1 LQNGEASWNGTISRR
16 QLCRLSPSCRKSLK
30 RIQNRIHEAVHTSDR
45 PDMVSEARASIR
57 DTLSDP
63 VTKLLLRSSQLTLPQ
78 LETILADSLSS
89 EKGALK
95 AHRRLFR
102 PSGRRVSRGAYNRTL
117 IQAQNN
123 VIRSI
128 YTILLLGYVGLFDT
142 PSLQPFTELSDTIQG
157 YIQQARQIGQTD
169 HEAIEQ
175 LNQRLRDSI
184 SALAKRQSFK
194 DTLEG

>member
-1 LQNGEASWNGTISRR
+1 
-16 QLCRLSPSCRKSLK
+16 
-30 RIQNRIHEAVHTSDR
+30 
-45 PDMVSEARASIR
+45 M
-57 DTLSDP
+57 
-63 VTKLLLRSSQLTLPQ
+63 
-78 LETILADSLSS
+78 
-89 EKGALK
+89 K
-95 AHRRLFR
+95 AQRRLFR

-142 PSLQPFTELSDTIQG
+142 PSLQPFMELSDTMQS
-157 YIQQARQIGQTD
+157 YTQEAKQTSQTD

-184 SALAKRQSFK
+184 FALAKRQSFK
-194 DTLEG
+194 DTFEG

>member
-1 LQNGEASWNGTISRR
+1 M
-16 QLCRLSPSCRKSLK
+16 
-30 RIQNRIHEAVHTSDR
+30 SDR

-78 LETILADSLSS
+78 LETLLADSLSN
-89 EKGALK
+89 EKDALK
-95 AHRRLFR
+95 AQRRLFR
-102 PSGRRVSRGAYNRTL
+102 PSGKRVSRGAYNRTL

-123 VIRSI
+123 IIRSI

-157 YIQQARQIGQTD
+157 YIHEARQMAQTD
-169 HEAIEQ
+169 RETIEQ
-175 LNQRLRDSI
+175 LNQRLLDGI

-194 DTLEG
+194 DIL

>member
-1 LQNGEASWNGTISRR
+1 M
-16 QLCRLSPSCRKSLK
+16 
-30 RIQNRIHEAVHTSDR
+30 SDR
-45 PDMVSEARASIR
+45 PDVVLEARASIR

-89 EKGALK
+89 EKGGLK

-102 PSGRRVSRGAYNRTL
+102 PSGRHVSRGAYNRTL

-157 YIQQARQIGQTD
+157 YTQQARQIGQTD

>member
-1 LQNGEASWNGTISRR
+1 
-16 QLCRLSPSCRKSLK
+16 
-30 RIQNRIHEAVHTSDR
+30 
-45 PDMVSEARASIR
+45 MVSEARASIR

-89 EKGALK
+89 EKAALK
-95 AHRRLFR
+95 ANRRLFR

-128 YTILLLGYVGLFDT
+128 YTILLIGYVGLFDT
-142 PSLQPFTELSDTIQG
+142 PSLQPFTELSDTIQV
-157 YIQQARQIGQTD
+157 YIQQVRQIGQTD

-175 LNQRLRDSI
+175 LNQRLRDSV

>member
-1 LQNGEASWNGTISRR
+1 
-16 QLCRLSPSCRKSLK
+16 
-30 RIQNRIHEAVHTSDR
+30 
-45 PDMVSEARASIR
+45 
-57 DTLSDP
+57 
-63 VTKLLLRSSQLTLPQ
+63 
-78 LETILADSLSS
+78 
-89 EKGALK
+89 
-95 AHRRLFR
+95 
-102 PSGRRVSRGAYNRTL
+102 L

-157 YIQQARQIGQTD
+157 YVQEARQAGQTA

-184 SALAKRQSFK
+184 SALAKRESFK
-194 DTLEG
+194 DTFEG